1 MAKQTVKKMT
11 KTRYRKS
18 KTNNS
23 RCKACGRFL
32 KKK

>member
-1 MAKQTVKKMT
+1 MARQTVKKT